1 MNLALVMA
9 HKYRQDEID
18 GISSSTGLDMA
29 SATNGVRPSARNI
42 NTGAQGAQLAA
53 DGNNSTPVVTELYV
67 AEIFVSATVLTTG
80 CGVFAGS
87 VWSDN
92 FKVGLYSAAGV
103 LLRATAS
110 TAGNTTADAYQR
122 AAWAT
127 DGAGAAATTL
137 VLPGPGTY
145 YLGLCLDGTTSRYN
159 TFAVGNFGAGKIT
172 GLVYATNFA
181 AAGTALT
188 ITPPTTFT
196 TALGPIAGLY

>member
-1 MNLALVMA
+1 MSW
-9 HKYRQDEID
+9 KYNSAEVDTPTP
-18 GISSSTGLDMA
+18 STGLDMA
-29 SATNGVRPSARNI
+29 TAQGGLRPSARNI
-42 NTGAQGAQLAA
+42 NTGGQGAQLAA

-67 AEIFVSATVLTTG
+67 AELYVPATVLATG
-80 CGVFAGS
+80 VAVFAGS

-92 FKVGLYSAAGV
+92 FKVGLYNANGV

-122 AAWAT
+122 AAFAT
-127 DGAGAAATTL
+127 DGAGAAATTI

-181 AAGTALT
+181 VGGTALT

-196 TALGPIAGLY
+196 ANLGPIMGLY

>member
-1 MNLALVMA
+1 MA
-9 HKYRQDEID
+9 WKYRQDEFTPNATD
-18 GISSSTGLDMA
+18 GIDMSKGFGGL
-29 SATNGVRPSARNI
+29 RPSPRNI

-53 DGNNSTPVVTELYV
+53 DGNNSTPATTELYV
-67 AEIFVSATVLTTG
+67 AEIFVPATVLVTG
-80 CGVFAGS
+80 IAVFNGS
-87 VWSDN
+87 DVTDN
-92 FKVGLYSAAGV
+92 VKAGLYDVNGT

-110 TAGNTTADAYQR
+110 TAGSGADSYQR
-122 AAWAT
+122 IAFAT
-127 DGAGAAATTL
+127 DGAGAAATTI

-145 YLGLCLDGTTSRYN
+145 YIGTCYAGTTSRFN

-172 GLVYATNFA
+172 SLVFATNFA

>member
-1 MNLALVMA
+1 MA
-9 HKYRQDEID
+9 WKYNPKEI
-18 GISSSTGLDMA
+18 GISTDAGLDM
-29 SATNGVRPSARNI
+29 GIGYRPSARNI

-67 AEIFVSATVLTTG
+67 AELYVPATVLTTG
-80 CGVFAGS
+80 VGVFAGS

-92 FKVGLYSAAGV
+92 FKVGLYDAAGI

-122 AAWAT
+122 VAWAT

-137 VLPGPGTY
+137 VLIGPGTY
-145 YLGLCLDGTTSRYN
+145 FLGLCLDGTTSRYN

-196 TALGPIAGLY
+196 TALGPMAGLY